1 MSDSGADAD
10 LGWNKLA
17 AARLWATSH
26 YPYMAS
32 AVFASPTIPAPELG
46 RLVIDRWWRVHAD
59 PAVVEQASVPE
70 LGGELL
76 HLVTHLLRGHADRAD
91 AVELKEQVEVH
102 HWVDAA
108 DAEITDD
115 FPASLERVSPAVSPE
130 DLACEDGRFAEEYYR
145 RGVVRDDSDSDC
157 GSGAHG
163 WSPGWEPPPP
173 SSPSDSGVGEDDQEL
188 LRRQVAS
195 DIAKASA
202 DAVSSG
208 LRTWAEE
215 HLSAQVDWRSE
226 LAALIRRSLASV
238 SGAVDYS
245 YRRPSRRASISSS
258 VVLPSLHRPAVE
270 VAVVCDTS
278 ASVTEEQLGLA
289 VTEIDGMLRATG
301 TRSVQVLSVDTA
313 VHTVTRATRGRD
325 ISLIGGGGTDLTVGL
340 AAALDCRP
348 RPQVV
353 VVVTDGFTPWP
364 EEPPRADVIV
374 VLLDSEGF
382 LPPPPV
388 PEWARTVRVGS
399 EGR

>member
-1 MSDSGADAD
+1 M
-10 LGWNKLA
+10 
-17 AARLWATSH
+17 
-26 YPYMAS
+26 
-32 AVFASPTIPAPELG
+32 
-46 RLVIDRWWRVHAD
+46 
-59 PAVVEQASVPE
+59 
-70 LGGELL
+70 
-76 HLVTHLLRGHADRAD
+76 
-91 AVELKEQVEVH
+91 
-102 HWVDAA
+102 
-108 DAEITDD
+108 
-115 FPASLERVSPAVSPE
+115 
-130 DLACEDGRFAEEYYR
+130 
-145 RGVVRDDSDSDC
+145 
-157 GSGAHG
+157 
-163 WSPGWEPPPP
+163 
-173 SSPSDSGVGEDDQEL
+173 
-188 LRRQVAS
+188 AS